1 MPSGSTLII
10 VLMYLVEEVPSSGA
24 VLWTPE
30 LPLLLSCALVT
41 RSNCK
46 FTLSTYGA
54 HIVVRIWYLCV
65 LVSVSL

>member
-1 MPSGSTLII
+1 
-10 VLMYLVEEVPSSGA
+10 MYLVEEVPSSGA

-46 FTLSTYGA
+46 FTLSAHGA
-54 HIVVRIWYLCV
+54 HIVVGI
-65 LVSVSL
+65 